1 MPVYIVRVQI
11 GPIVEI
17 EVTANN
23 PNLAERVILDTTQ
36 PRGLLRSPQI
46 MSEVREVDVDRTI
59 ISVTLKP

>member
-23 PNLAERVILDTTQ
+23 PTLAERVILDTTQ

-46 MSEVREVDVDRTI
+46 MSEVKEVDVDRTI